1 MPRLVVRDKT
11 LPPRLRK
18 VALLPRARFGLSAVK
33 GARVD
38 AAASADGADGKSRP
52 FLSAVHDARKPD
64 LGVGVTGGGGSGGGG
79 EHVPEPLRIYEQ
91 DTIESMPHAEVIYY
105 YRLICQVGEMVGA
118 SSSAAQQLKPQ
129 LTLASLYSICVAW
142 LLVGGSTMIWLLR
155 QTSRRC
161 HDACRAVQKRRAARV
176 VVLIVLMMPGI
187 SATALVPT
195 PVPIPVAGLAVASG
209 SSERRR
215 LSAGSPW
222 AEYRASSISANDGDS
237 VTSWPDT
244 SGNGNDLT
252 VAEGTVTFYADGING
267 LPALAFSGSQMTTT
281 AALSTPGT
289 ELTVFALLKMTDT
302 YGSWGQVVGQGH
314 DDYWVVRR
322 YSTSNSLTM
331 HVQNSNTPYASFS
344 IDQDILAVGTVAA
357 TSTTGTNRKM
367 TLYSMNGSI
376 LDSSST
382 SDGNVIDAAASD
394 ILCVGWSED
403 RNTNEQFIG
412 NIRDIVIY
420 DSVLDSDA
428 IANVKA
434 DLLGLAP
441 TGGPTITPNPTLTF
455 YPTLEPTAYPIL
467 WSDHDIT
474 DITSTTGSVNSA
486 MSADV
491 DGDGDADVLSSAGGW
506 YENLGRE
513 PGSGGSW
520 SYHTIAMSPNA
531 VDSVYAVDID
541 GDGDVDAVSADFGTA
556 MVMWYENLDGSGGSW
571 STHTI
576 STAATAAW
584 SVFAID
590 IDGDGD
596 SDVVL
601 ASYQIA
607 PSTSTTTISW
617 YENLDGSGGSWS
629 FHQIY
634 NAASGARS
642 VHGID
647 VDGDG
652 DIDVLSAAYFD
663 GNIAWYDNLDGSGAS
678 WSFHQIY
685 NIGGGAYSV
694 IGTDLDGDGDVDVL
708 SASETSGV
716 IALHENLDGS
726 GGSWSY
732 LVIDSTANGA
742 HSVFSVDVDDDG
754 DLDVLAALAYENTI
768 AWYENIDSSGGSWA
782 KHEIS
787 TTSSNPNSVIGV
799 DIDGDSDIDVLSVA
813 SSTIA
818 WYVSAC
824 ALIASLFVLSVLM
837 CSMRVVPQ
845 ARAQDP
851 RTNGW
856 PDAEADVDVSSDAGA
871 DEL

>member
-52 FLSAVHDARKPD
+52 FPSAVHDARKPD

-91 DTIESMPHAEVIYY
+91 PVVMRGLPVEEMLTPSTDVIMTLSHRHISISSHDTIESMPHAEVIYY
-105 YRLICQVGEMVGA
+105 RLICQVGERVGA

-161 HDACRAVQKRRAARV
+161 HDACRAVRKRRAARV
-176 VVLIVLMMPGI
+176 VVLLVLMMPGI

-195 PVPIPVAGLAVASG
+195 PVPIPMPTQV
-209 SSERRR
+209 
-215 LSAGSPW
+215 P
-222 AEYRASSISANDGDS
+222 I
-237 VTSWPDT
+237 
-244 SGNGNDLT
+244 
-252 VAEGTVTFYADGING
+252 
-267 LPALAFSGSQMTTT
+267 PA
-281 AALSTPGT
+281 
-289 ELTVFALLKMTDT
+289 
-302 YGSWGQVVGQGH
+302 
-314 DDYWVVRR
+314 
-322 YSTSNSLTM
+322 
-331 HVQNSNTPYASFS
+331 
-344 IDQDILAVGTVAA
+344 
-357 TSTTGTNRKM
+357 
-367 TLYSMNGSI
+367 
-376 LDSSST
+376 
-382 SDGNVIDAAASD
+382 
-394 ILCVGWSED
+394 
-403 RNTNEQFIG
+403 
-412 NIRDIVIY
+412 
-420 DSVLDSDA
+420 
-428 IANVKA
+428 
-434 DLLGLAP
+434 
-441 TGGPTITPNPTLTF
+441 
-455 YPTLEPTAYPIL
+455 PTAYPIL

-474 DITSTTGSVNSA
+474 DITSTTGSNVNSA
-486 MSADV
+486 VSADV

-541 GDGDVDAVSADFGTA
+541 GDGDVDAVSADYGTA
-556 MVMWYENLDGSGGSW
+556 TVMWYENLDGSGGSW

-601 ASYQIA
+601 ASYHINIG
-607 PSTSTTTISW
+607 TSTTTTTVSW

-629 FHQIY
+629 SHVIY
-634 NAASGARS
+634 TAAVGARS

-652 DIDVLSAAYFD
+652 DIDVLSAAYVD
-663 GNIAWYDNLDGSGAS
+663 HTIAWYENRDGSGAS
-678 WSFHQIY
+678 WSYHEISTA
-685 NIGGGAYSV
+685 AYGPYWV
-694 IGTDLDGDGDVDVL
+694 TGIDLDGDGDVDVL

-726 GGSWSY
+726 GGSWGY

-742 HSVFSVDVDDDG
+742 HGVFSVDVDDDG

-768 AWYENIDSSGGSWA
+768 AWYENIDNSGGSWV

-787 TTSSNPNSVIGV
+787 TTSNNPNSVIGV

-824 ALIASLFVLSVLM
+824 VLIASLFVLSGFDVFDA
-837 CSMRVVPQ
+837 CRSSGTSTGPSHQRV
-845 ARAQDP
+845 AR
-851 RTNGW
+851 RR
-856 PDAEADVDVSSDAGA
+856 SRR
-871 DEL
+871 